1 MILQLSYAIDLKFIF
16 AIKVIKRGTKPT
28 FHTNTKQETFV
39 ENITT
44 VNARITPRELICKK
58 MNFWMG
64 AYSRGGGELIR
75 GEGLISKFSIFLKG
89 RNKNAIVFLTNLT
102 KN

>member
-1 MILQLSYAIDLKFIF
+1 MILHLSYAIDFKFIF

-39 ENITT
+39 DNITT
-44 VNARITPRELICKK
+44 VNARISPRELICK
-58 MNFWMG
+58 NEFLG
-64 AYSRGGGELIR
+64 GGLFEGGGELIR
-75 GEGLISKFSIFLKG
+75 GGGLFSKFSIFLKG